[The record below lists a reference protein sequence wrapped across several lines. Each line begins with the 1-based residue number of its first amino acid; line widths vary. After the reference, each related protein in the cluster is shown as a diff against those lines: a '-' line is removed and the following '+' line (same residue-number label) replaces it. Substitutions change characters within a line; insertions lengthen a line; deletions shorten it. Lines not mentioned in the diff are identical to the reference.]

1 MVELGETL
9 RLVEL
14 VSARLCHDLSGLI
27 GTVGNAL
34 EMVAEDA
41 GQDNEI
47 LAFAS
52 SAAKALTHRL
62 RLARAAWGPETDA
75 LTLSS
80 LLALATPA
88 LSARRVG
95 LDTRALPADCVFS
108 PPVSR
113 VALNLIM
120 LACDC
125 MPKGGIII
133 LVGEPADLFIRIS
146 GPGAAWPAG
155 FTACMNDAAA
165 AVSVLGGARSVQMP
179 LTALLAVSRDLV
191 LSPVLGPTSGVEAVR
206 LVTAAP
212 GAAPNQTRDREK

>member
-1 MVELGETL
+1 M
-9 RLVEL
+9 
-14 VSARLCHDLSGLI
+14 
-27 GTVGNAL
+27 
-34 EMVAEDA
+34 
-41 GQDNEI
+41 
-47 LAFAS
+47 
-52 SAAKALTHRL
+52 

-75 LTLSS
+75 LTLSG

-95 LDTRALPADCVFS
+95 LDTRALSADCVFP

-125 MPKGGIII
+125 MPKGGIIM

-165 AVSVLGGARSVQMP
+165 AVSVLSGARSVQMP
-179 LTALLAVSRDLV
+179 LTALLAVSRDLI
-191 LSPVLGPTSGVEAVR
+191 LSPVLGPTSGVEAIR
-206 LVTAAP
+206 LGTAAP
-212 GAAPNQTRDREK
+212 AVPSNLAQGREK